1 MENENIKDI
10 IEELLQERK
19 FPKLRETLLE
29 MMPIDIA
36 SVFDELS
43 EDDLSKVFRLLPKEL
58 AAEVFACMDPDGQ
71 EHLISVFSSRELRAI
86 LDEMYVDD
94 TVDLIEEMPAN
105 VVKRILAHTPQE
117 TRHQI
122 NEILK
127 YPDDSA
133 GSMMTIEYVDLRK
146 DMTVSEA
153 FDKIRRTGVDKE
165 TIYTCYVKDRNRHLL
180 GVITVKKLLLSPSD
194 AIIEDLMET
203 NIICVDTYEDKEVV
217 AKMFDK
223 YDFLALPVVDKENRL
238 VGIITVDDAL
248 DVIQEEATED
258 FERMAAILPS
268 EGEYLKTSA
277 FKHAK
282 SRIFWLLLL
291 MLTATFTGMIINR
304 YESAFKSLPILVAFI
319 PMIMGTGGNSGSQSA
334 TMVIRGL
341 SLDEIRL
348 SDFFKVLFKEAAVA
362 ILCGLVLAIVNGI
375 RVYFTYDGDMYLAAV
390 LGAALMATV
399 LIAKVLG
406 CLLPM
411 GAKLLHLD
419 PALMAGPL
427 VTTITDTCSVLL
439 YFIIASNI
447 APLFG
452 VIL

>member
-1 MENENIKDI
+1 
-10 IEELLQERK
+10 
-19 FPKLRETLLE
+19 
-29 MMPIDIA
+29 
-36 SVFDELS
+36 
-43 EDDLSKVFRLLPKEL
+43 
-58 AAEVFACMDPDGQ
+58 
-71 EHLISVFSSRELRAI
+71 
-86 LDEMYVDD
+86 
-94 TVDLIEEMPAN
+94 
-105 VVKRILAHTPQE
+105 
-117 TRHQI
+117 
-122 NEILK
+122 
-127 YPDDSA
+127 
-133 GSMMTIEYVDLRK
+133 
-146 DMTVSEA
+146 
-153 FDKIRRTGVDKE
+153 
-165 TIYTCYVKDRNRHLL
+165 
-180 GVITVKKLLLSPSD
+180 
-194 AIIEDLMET
+194 
-203 NIICVDTYEDKEVV
+203 
-217 AKMFDK
+217 
-223 YDFLALPVVDKENRL
+223 
-238 VGIITVDDAL
+238 
-248 DVIQEEATED
+248 
-258 FERMAAILPS
+258 MAAILPS

-282 SRIFWLLLL
+282 SRIVWLLFL

-304 YESAFKSLPILVAFI
+304 YESAFQSLPLLVAFI

-348 SDFFKVLFKEAAVA
+348 SDFFRVLFKEAAVA
-362 ILCGLVLAIVNGI
+362 ILCGLVLAAVNGI
-375 RVYFTYDGDMYLAAV
+375 RVYLTYHDMYLAAV
-390 LGAALMATV
+390 LGITLVATV